1 MSGHQGAK
9 AHHRA
14 SSSRVVPAIPFALE
28 ARSRR
33 SVDKP
38 KPLQDAEPASKTGPS
53 SDPRPCHDESSSAIE
68 GSYDA
73 HIAKTSAVNNTN
85 AREAVPGDRSS
96 SELRLP
102 QHVRS
107 NNVQPTEQS
116 FRSISGPS
124 QTSEREAVTGMQQA
138 PNEEESAHVGSSGKS
153 PGPTLPSMRSTAPPH
168 PDAPPFIPNGT
179 ANFPPAPYVEPLFA
193 PEVNEWQNDS
203 QRPQAT
209 SAHASRG
216 SLEIPPA
223 ELSMVPE
230 QERSLHHRF
239 SREYPSASFLGTVA
253 AGPGNHVET
262 IDSSYRTID
271 GAQRGSTDPD
281 GRLASAGIDLNPSPE
296 PAGEV
301 ASLSQ
306 SLVGLPDPKMALMT
320 AAYLCGQFGAEE
332 FADFQASA
340 GRKQL
345 PVLIRDRFLTY
356 ERALIKAVGRL
367 YTGMLPDPQYVV
379 SDLGLKTSREYMR
392 FALSFA
398 ASGHFL
404 EIDEVIGQGVNLVHH
419 FLALDTLELALA
431 FAIDGGVGPS
441 WLPQDGP
448 SEASDS
454 SLSSSEE
461 SRPEKMSPRVF
472 ATYGVYS
479 DAILRDIFSCLIGY
493 VRSQFTFDTKAPQ
506 FQECPRLPPALERH
520 RTRSS
525 SRLTLIRF
533 GEMQAEDEGSFDST
547 RLALSKHG
555 MLCDKMGSKF
565 VAELMQSVI
574 KERETRRRSAL
585 ERSVSQ
591 QPASTND
598 DQLWA
603 NLRFAE
609 GVEGRTTTL
618 MDDDCRIWVAVR
630 LCVSN
635 LIPTPMTCRDPR
647 LSRGWEA
654 KVSEAQF
661 SRRVWTDGAAGET
674 LA

>member
-1 MSGHQGAK
+1 
-9 AHHRA
+9 
-14 SSSRVVPAIPFALE
+14 
-28 ARSRR
+28 
-33 SVDKP
+33 
-38 KPLQDAEPASKTGPS
+38 
-53 SDPRPCHDESSSAIE
+53 
-68 GSYDA
+68 
-73 HIAKTSAVNNTN
+73 
-85 AREAVPGDRSS
+85 
-96 SELRLP
+96 
-102 QHVRS
+102 
-107 NNVQPTEQS
+107 
-116 FRSISGPS
+116 
-124 QTSEREAVTGMQQA
+124 MQQA
-138 PNEEESAHVGSSGKS
+138 PNEEESAHVGSSSKS
-153 PGPTLPSMRSTAPPH
+153 PGPTLPSMRSTAAPH

-179 ANFPPAPYVEPLFA
+179 ANFPPAPYVDPLFA

-209 SAHASRG
+209 SAHTSHG

-230 QERSLHHRF
+230 QERSLHYRF

-262 IDSSYRTID
+262 IDSGYRTID

-281 GRLASAGIDLNPSPE
+281 GRLASATIDLKPSPE
-296 PAGEV
+296 SAGEV

-332 FADFQASA
+332 FADCALQLSHAQALFSPVTLPAHIIILVRSPKFRSILSTQHTKVQASA

-345 PVLIRDRFLTY
+345 SVLIRDRFLTY

-367 YTGMLPDPQYVV
+367 YTGMLPDPQYIV

-547 RLALSKHG
+547 RLALSSTFLSLPFVLLKHFLEHG

-585 ERSVSQ
+585 ERSVSL

-609 GVEGRTTTL
+609 GVEGSQRHP
-618 MDDDCRIWVAVR
+618 CGYR
-630 LCVSN
+630 LCRHRLGADTPVS
-635 LIPTPMTCRDPR
+635 THSSTHQ
-647 LSRGWEA
+647 S
-654 KVSEAQF
+654 
-661 SRRVWTDGAAGET
+661 
-674 LA
+674 